1 MKDFE
6 SRLHDVIYGIRGF
19 VLSVYR
25 VLFGIVKYTA
35 KAIAFV
41 ISALL
46 K

>member
-6 SRLHDVIYGIRGF
+6 RRLHDVLYGIRGF
-19 VLSVYR
+19 VLSMYR

-35 KAIAFV
+35 KTAAFV

>member
-1 MKDFE
+1 MKDFQ
-6 SRLHDVIYGIRGF
+6 RRFHDVIYGIRGF

-35 KAIAFV
+35 KATAFV

>member
-1 MKDFE
+1 MKGFQ
-6 SRLHDVIYGIRGF
+6 RRFHDVLYGIRGF

-25 VLFGIVKYTA
+25 GLFAIVKYTA